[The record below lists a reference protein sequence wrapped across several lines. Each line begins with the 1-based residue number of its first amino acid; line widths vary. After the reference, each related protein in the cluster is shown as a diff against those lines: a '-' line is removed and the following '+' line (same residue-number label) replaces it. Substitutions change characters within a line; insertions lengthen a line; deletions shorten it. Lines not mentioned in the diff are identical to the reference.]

1 MFKAM
6 YGLGTKKDSL
16 FSQFKKLRNIK
27 DLQKVITEFGERK
40 GMIGGKY
47 NLNYWIKDELKS
59 KDLEELNNILKEKGI
74 DYKF

>member
-1 MFKAM
+1 
-6 YGLGTKKDSL
+6 
-16 FSQFKKLRNIK
+16 
-27 DLQKVITEFGERK
+27 
-40 GMIGGKY
+40 MIGGKY